1 MTIAQGVMFEVSATK
16 HQVNQVPH
24 ISNAYGLWN
33 TMLVIGNT
41 TRFQDDVDEMHH
53 SYLMSAN
60 SFLKLPARF
69 TPLVMSF

>member
-41 TRFQDDVDEMHH
+41 TRFQDDDEMHH